1 MIKQTYFIEGYFLG
15 NANMKNF
22 MNLAYLIHNFD
33 IKFFKNF

>member
-22 MNLAYLIHNFD
+22 MNLAYQIHDFD
-33 IKFFKNF
+33 IIFLINF